1 MEKNEENLL
10 INLKE
15 LYERKEYE
23 NGLNLIKEN
32 EDLIVKKYYEITK
45 YKILFLMAL
54 NKNID
59 ALLIIKNELDVPYV
73 PKDFLT
79 FLNEKYKEI
88 NIILS
93 DKSSKTLSY
102 EEISNIDL
110 VDEKTLISML
120 SRLKEFNLN
129 NLVSNFQNIF
139 NNEKI
144 SSLTKT
150 LLIAT
155 LSDYKLDYNFTIIKN
170 GVLIKFNPKTVKDIR
185 ENENYM
191 YLEKK
196 LLNANN
202 LTINE
207 IDLVKRLYMTYLL
220 DIYPLIVSEGYCDN
234 IYTSVYMLASN
245 MLNVPLSNDFLV
257 KNYIPHKEN
266 VDKIIERIN
275 ILLESI

>member
-1 MEKNEENLL
+1 M
-10 INLKE
+10 
-15 LYERKEYE
+15 
-23 NGLNLIKEN
+23 IKEN
-32 EDLIVKKYYEITK
+32 EDLIIKKYYEITK

-73 PKDFLT
+73 PKDFLS
-79 FLNEKYKEI
+79 FLNEKQKEI

-93 DKSSKTLSY
+93 DKSTKTLSY
-102 EEISNIDL
+102 EE
-110 VDEKTLISML
+110 TLITML

-129 NLVSNFQNIF
+129 NLVNNFQNIF
-139 NNEKI
+139 NNDKI

-155 LSDYKLDYNFTIIKN
+155 LSDYKLDCNFTIKKN
-170 GVLIKFNPKTVKDIR
+170 DLLIKFNPKTVKDIR
-185 ENENYM
+185 ENENYN

-196 LLNANN
+196 LINAAS

-220 DIYPLIVSEGYCDN
+220 DIYPLIVSEEYCDD
-234 IYTSVYMLASN
+234 IYTSVYILASN
-245 MLNVPLSNDFLV
+245 MLNIPLSNDFLV
-257 KNYIPHKEN
+257 KNYIPRKEN
-266 VDKIIERIN
+266 IDKIIERIN

>member
-1 MEKNEENLL
+1 MERNEEGLL

-15 LYERKEYE
+15 LYEKKEYE

-32 EDLIVKKYYEITK
+32 EDLIIKKYYEITK

-73 PKDFLT
+73 PKDFLN
-79 FLNEKYKEI
+79 FLNEKQKEI

-93 DKSSKTLSY
+93 DKSTKTLSY

-110 VDEKTLISML
+110 VDEKTLITML

-129 NLVSNFQNIF
+129 NLVNNFQNIF
-139 NNEKI
+139 NNDKI

-155 LSDYKLDYNFTIIKN
+155 LSDYKLDCNFTIKKN
-170 GVLIKFNPKTVKDIR
+170 DLLIKFNPKTVKDIR
-185 ENENYM
+185 ENENYN

-196 LLNANN
+196 LINAAS

-220 DIYPLIVSEGYCDN
+220 DIYPLIVSEEYCDD
-234 IYTSVYMLASN
+234 IYTSVYILASN
-245 MLNVPLSNDFLV
+245 MLNIPLSNDFLV
-257 KNYIPHKEN
+257 KNYIPRKEN
-266 VDKIIERIN
+266 IDKIIERIN

>member
-1 MEKNEENLL
+1 MERNEEGLL

-15 LYERKEYE
+15 LYEKKEYE

-73 PKDFLT
+73 PKDFLS
-79 FLNEKYKEI
+79 FLNEKQKEI

-93 DKSSKTLSY
+93 DKSTKTLSY

-110 VDEKTLISML
+110 VDEKTLITML

-129 NLVSNFQNIF
+129 NLVNNFQNIF
-139 NNEKI
+139 NNDKI

-155 LSDYKLDYNFTIIKN
+155 LSDYKLDCNFTIKKN
-170 GVLIKFNPKTVKDIR
+170 DLLIKFNPKTVKDIR
-185 ENENYM
+185 ENENYN

-196 LLNANN
+196 LINAAS

-207 IDLVKRLYMTYLL
+207 IDLVKRLYITYLL
-220 DIYPLIVSEGYCDN
+220 DIYPLIVSEEYCDD
-234 IYTSVYMLASN
+234 IYTSVYILASN
-245 MLNVPLSNDFLV
+245 MLNIPLSNDFLV
-257 KNYIPHKEN
+257 KNYIPRKEN
-266 VDKIIERIN
+266 IDKIIERIN

>member
-1 MEKNEENLL
+1 MERNEEGLL

-15 LYERKEYE
+15 LYEKKEYE

-32 EDLIVKKYYEITK
+32 EDLIIKKYYEITK

-73 PKDFLT
+73 PKDFLS
-79 FLNEKYKEI
+79 FLNEKQKEI

-93 DKSSKTLSY
+93 DKSTKTLSY

-110 VDEKTLISML
+110 VDEKTLITML

-129 NLVSNFQNIF
+129 NLVNNFQNIF
-139 NNEKI
+139 NNYKI

-155 LSDYKLDYNFTIIKN
+155 LSDYKLDCNFTIKKN
-170 GVLIKFNPKTVKDIR
+170 DLLIKFNPKTVKDIR
-185 ENENYM
+185 ENENYN

-196 LLNANN
+196 LINAAS

-220 DIYPLIVSEGYCDN
+220 DIYPLIVSEEYCDD
-234 IYTSVYMLASN
+234 IYTSVYILASN
-245 MLNVPLSNDFLV
+245 MLNIPLSNDFLV
-257 KNYIPHKEN
+257 KNYIPRKEN
-266 VDKIIERIN
+266 IDKIIERIN

>member
-1 MEKNEENLL
+1 MERNEEGLL

-15 LYERKEYE
+15 LYEKKEYE

-32 EDLIVKKYYEITK
+32 EDLIIKKYYEITK

-73 PKDFLT
+73 PKDFLS
-79 FLNEKYKEI
+79 FLNEKQKEI
-88 NIILS
+88 DIILS
-93 DKSSKTLSY
+93 DKSTKTLSY

-110 VDEKTLISML
+110 VDEKTLITML

-129 NLVSNFQNIF
+129 NLVNNFQNIF
-139 NNEKI
+139 NNDKI

-155 LSDYKLDYNFTIIKN
+155 LSDYKLDCNFTIKKN
-170 GVLIKFNPKTVKDIR
+170 DLLIKFNPKTVKDIR
-185 ENENYM
+185 ENENYN

-196 LLNANN
+196 LINAAS

-207 IDLVKRLYMTYLL
+207 IDLVKRLYITYLL
-220 DIYPLIVSEGYCDN
+220 DIYPLIVSEEYCDD
-234 IYTSVYMLASN
+234 IYTSVYILASN
-245 MLNVPLSNDFLV
+245 MLNIPLSNDFLV
-257 KNYIPHKEN
+257 KNYIPRKEN
-266 VDKIIERIN
+266 IDKIIERIN

>member
-1 MEKNEENLL
+1 MKRNEEGLL

-15 LYERKEYE
+15 LYEKKEYE

-32 EDLIVKKYYEITK
+32 EDLIIKKYYEITK

-73 PKDFLT
+73 PKDFLS
-79 FLNEKYKEI
+79 FLNEKQKEI

-93 DKSSKTLSY
+93 DKSTKTLSY

-110 VDEKTLISML
+110 VDEKTLITML

-129 NLVSNFQNIF
+129 NLVNNFQNIF
-139 NNEKI
+139 NNDKI

-155 LSDYKLDYNFTIIKN
+155 LSDYKLDCNFTIKKN
-170 GVLIKFNPKTVKDIR
+170 DLLIKFNPKTVKDIR
-185 ENENYM
+185 ENENYN

-196 LLNANN
+196 LINAAS

-220 DIYPLIVSEGYCDN
+220 DIYPLIVSEEYCDD
-234 IYTSVYMLASN
+234 IYTSVYILASN
-245 MLNVPLSNDFLV
+245 MLNIPLSNDFLV
-257 KNYIPHKEN
+257 KNYIPRKEN
-266 VDKIIERIN
+266 IDKIIERIN

>member
-73 PKDFLT
+73 PKGFLT

-155 LSDYKLDYNFTIIKN
+155 LSDYKLDYNFTITKN
-170 GVLIKFNPKTVKDIR
+170 GVLIKFNSKTVKDIR

-220 DIYPLIVSEGYCDN
+220 DIYPLIVSEGYCDD

>member
-1 MEKNEENLL
+1 MERNEEDLL
-10 INLKE
+10 IKLSECNEKE
-15 LYERKEYE
+15 EYKK
-23 NGLNLIKEN
+23 GLDLIKDN
-32 EDLIVKKYYEITK
+32 EDIIVKKYYDVTK
-45 YKILFLMAL
+45 YKILFLMGL

-73 PKDFLT
+73 PKDFLA
-79 FLNEKYKEI
+79 FLNEKQKEI

-93 DKSSKTLSY
+93 DKTNKTLSY
-102 EEISNIDL
+102 DEIANIDL
-110 VDEKTLISML
+110 VDEKTLIRML

-129 NLVSNFQNIF
+129 GLVNKFQSIF
-139 NNEKI
+139 NNGSI

-155 LSDYKLDYNFTIIKN
+155 LSDYKLDYDFTIVKN

-185 ENENYM
+185 ENENYI
-191 YLEKK
+191 YLERK
-196 LLNANN
+196 LIDTND

-207 IDLVKRLYMTYLL
+207 IDLLKRLYMTYLL
-220 DIYPLIVSEGYCDN
+220 DIYPLIVSENYCDD
-234 IYTSVYMLASN
+234 IYTAVYLLASN
-245 MLNVPLSNDFLV
+245 MLNIPLSNDFLD
-257 KNYIPHKEN
+257 KNYNSNKKN

>member
-1 MEKNEENLL
+1 MERNEEGLL

-15 LYERKEYE
+15 LYEKKEYE

-32 EDLIVKKYYEITK
+32 EDLIIKKYYEITK

-73 PKDFLT
+73 PKDFLS
-79 FLNEKYKEI
+79 FLNEKQKEI

-93 DKSSKTLSY
+93 DKSTKTLSY

-110 VDEKTLISML
+110 VDEKTLITML

-129 NLVSNFQNIF
+129 NLVNNFQNIF
-139 NNEKI
+139 NNDKI

-155 LSDYKLDYNFTIIKN
+155 LSDYKLDCNFTIKKN
-170 GVLIKFNPKTVKDIR
+170 DLLIKFNPKTVKDIR
-185 ENENYM
+185 ENENYN

-196 LLNANN
+196 LINAAS

-220 DIYPLIVSEGYCDN
+220 DIYPLIVSEEYCDD
-234 IYTSVYMLASN
+234 IYTSVYILASN
-245 MLNVPLSNDFLV
+245 MLNIPLSNDFLV
-257 KNYIPHKEN
+257 KNYIPRKEN
-266 VDKIIERIN
+266 IDKIIERIN